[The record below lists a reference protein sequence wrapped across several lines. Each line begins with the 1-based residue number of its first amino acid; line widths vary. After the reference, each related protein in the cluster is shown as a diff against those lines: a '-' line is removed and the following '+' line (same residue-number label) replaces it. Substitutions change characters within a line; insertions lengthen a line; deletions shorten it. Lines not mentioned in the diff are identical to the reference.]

1 MRDKTLSDFGF
12 KFQAKLV
19 SCIMTDASFV
29 SQIYDLVKVEYFD
42 SESVKFLIDRSLE
55 YFKKNKKVPTL
66 DVLKVF
72 IDRVEDG
79 LLKQEIVTTLKEAV
93 KSATATDL
101 DFIKET
107 TIDFCKNQELK
118 GAILESVQLL
128 KNSDW
133 KTFIN
138 QFNKVHNNHI
148 NSSVGNVEIKTYDK
162 KKTNKQKS

>member
-1 MRDKTLSDFGF
+1 
-12 KFQAKLV
+12 
-19 SCIMTDASFV
+19 MTDAAFV
-29 SQIYDLVKVEYFD
+29 SQVYDLVKLEYFD

-79 LLKQEIVTTLKEAV
+79 LLKQEIVNTLKEAV

-107 TIDFCKNQELK
+107 TLDFCKNQELK
-118 GAILESVQLL
+118 GAI
-128 KNSDW
+128 
-133 KTFIN
+133 
-138 QFNKVHNNHI
+138 
-148 NSSVGNVEIKTYDK
+148 
-162 KKTNKQKS
+162 